1 MKLFEAF
8 ESDTVTETIK
18 FLTKKIGKENADFFK
33 TNLKRIKTN
42 LNVPIDKISDDDVL
56 YTTKNKAIK
65 IIADGPIDNRL
76 NMYCLKY
83 WFTVEEGLL
92 GVTAIAN
99 ENFVGNN
106 GTEMGSTGDK
116 LYDEEELNYI
126 KFEIGLRTGKLK
138 PVTLYEVKTGD
149 IVVVKLDYEYV
160 TKGEIFIDEDDSIYV
175 LQNRT
180 SGSSPY
186 SNWRDRGYRYAFRLG
201 MSKARPRGDQ
211 SNLCLYTED
220 EEPLSYD
227 IDFTFRNNILLN
239 GNLRYDTWD
248 SENEKDVIRKADFCI
263 VIYLDRLSK
272 LGTTDVTKAKRID
285 SRQGAVALM
294 SDEYI
299 KKANIKRYSEQM
311 FRKFNISP
319 ESIDLTNISKILSNL
334 VLGKDSF
341 LYITSDSNNLYY
353 LSGFAEHLYGLFQV
367 DDEDKESSYK
377 HLIDFYDTTNNIRGK
392 NIIKHYDDNKKMI
405 ERSNEDIKIRLQGLY
420 NKYIE
425 IGTFIDN
432 YIKSNEY
439 ETIDDIIILYHKLE
453 SIRKITM
460 NDNFKIKDYT
470 IRSIMERFHESLR
483 YNINSY
489 SFSHDLK
496 NNYEPTIESLDKQFR
511 YVKSVLK

>member
-18 FLTKKIGKENADFFK
+18 FLTKKIGKENTEFFK
-33 TNLKRIKTN
+33 TNLKRVKTN
-42 LNVPIDKISDDDVL
+42 LNIPINEISDKDVL
-56 YTTKNKAIK
+56 YTTKNKAVK
-65 IIADGPIDNRL
+65 IFADGPIDNRL

-83 WFTVEEGLL
+83 WFSVEKGLL

-99 ENFVGNN
+99 KNFIGGS
-106 GTEMGSTGDK
+106 GTEMGSTGTE
-116 LYDEEELNYI
+116 LYSEEELYYI
-126 KFEIGLRTGKLK
+126 TFEIGLRTGKLK

-160 TKGEIFIDEDDSIYV
+160 TKGEIFIDEDGAIYV

-180 SGSSPY
+180 SGSTPY
-186 SNWRDRGYRYAFRLG
+186 NSSWRDRGYRYAFRLG

-220 EEPLSYD
+220 DEPLSYD
-227 IDFTFRNNILLN
+227 IDYTFRNNILLN
-239 GNLRYDTWD
+239 GNFKYDTWD
-248 SENEKDVIRKADFCI
+248 TENEKDVIRKADFCI

-272 LGTTDVTKAKRID
+272 LVSTDVTKANRID
-285 SRQGAVALM
+285 SREGAVALI

-353 LSGFAEHLYGLFQV
+353 LSGFAEHLYELFQAS
-367 DDEDKESSYK
+367 DYDKESSYK
-377 HLIDFYDTTNNIRGK
+377 QLIDFYDTTNNIRGK

-439 ETIDDIIILYHKLE
+439 ETIDDIIILYYKLE
-453 SIRKITM
+453 SIRKITL
-460 NDNFKIKDYT
+460 NDNFRIKDYT
-470 IRSIMERFHESLR
+470 IRTVMERFHESLR
-483 YNINSY
+483 YNING
-489 SFSHDLK
+489 FGHDLK
-496 NNYEPTIESLDKQFR
+496 NNYESTMESLEKQFR